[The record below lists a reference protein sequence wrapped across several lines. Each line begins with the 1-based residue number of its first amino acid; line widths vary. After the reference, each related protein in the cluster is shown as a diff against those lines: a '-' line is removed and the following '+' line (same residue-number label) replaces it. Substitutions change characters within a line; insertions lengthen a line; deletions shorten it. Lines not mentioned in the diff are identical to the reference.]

1 MPYAFLKHLLFQ
13 CDPEDAHHLIL
24 KVASLSPTLGKVTGI
39 KKEDSFVLDVGGI
52 QWAGPV
58 GLAAGLDKNAEA
70 LPFFDAQGFGA
81 IECGTITL
89 KPQSGNPRPRIFRYP
104 KEESLRNAMGFP
116 NEGMEKIIPS
126 VRSYQGKASLGIN
139 IGKNKE
145 TSKEESI
152 REMSELV
159 KTLSPFADYF
169 VVNVSSP
176 NTPGLR
182 ELQERTYLE
191 ELFSELNHGL
201 VRDLYLKVS
210 PDIPEEKVKEL
221 LSVAKRMNLT
231 GIIATNTTIM
241 PERGL
246 GGISGRLLREKAK
259 EIQDLF
265 LQEKEDLEIIA
276 VGGIS
281 SPQDLFDL
289 WKRGGK
295 AAQIYTAYIYQ
306 GPQVLK
312 EFSRALA
319 DFTSS
324 QKINLSQF
332 FKLPDE
338 ERFYRLKDY

>member
-1 MPYAFLKHLLFQ
+1 MPYNFLKHLLFQ

-39 KKEDSFVLDVGGI
+39 KKEDSFFLDVGKV

-89 KPQSGNPRPRIFRYP
+89 RPQIGNPRPRIFRYP
-104 KEESLRNAMGFP
+104 REESLRNAMGFP
-116 NEGMEKIIPS
+116 NEGMDKILPPI
-126 VRSYQGKASLGIN
+126 RSYQGKASLGIN
-139 IGKNKE
+139 IGKNKD
-145 TSKEESI
+145 TSKEDSI
-152 REMSELV
+152 KELSDLV

-191 ELFSELNHGL
+191 ELFSELNQNL
-201 VRDLYLKVS
+201 KKDLYLKVS
-210 PDIPEEKVKEL
+210 PDIDENKSKEL
-221 LSVAKRMNLT
+221 LSVAKKMNLT
-231 GIIATNTTIM
+231 GIIATNTTIIT
-241 PERGL
+241 ERGP
-246 GGISGRLLREKAK
+246 GGVSGKLLKEKAKGIQNIFLREK
-259 EIQDLF
+259 EN
-265 LQEKEDLEIIA
+265 LEIIA

-295 AAQIYTAYIYQ
+295 AAQVYTAYVYQ
-306 GPQVLK
+306 GPRLLK
-312 EFSRALA
+312 EFSRALF
-319 DFTSS
+319 DFTSA
-324 QKINLSQF
+324 QRMPLNDF
-332 FKLPDE
+332 FKLPE
-338 ERFYRLKDY
+338 TERFYRLKDY